1 MSVQLYTVR
10 LDGSITCYQRAIPLG
25 IVPGTGLFIGDQ
37 FPLDKSDCYYLW
49 I

>member
-1 MSVQLYTVR
+1 MR
-10 LDGSITCYQRAIPLG
+10 LDGSVTCYQRAIPLG

-37 FPLDKSDCYYLW
+37 FTLDKSDRYYLW